1 MIKGK
6 KLFITGG
13 AGFIGTNLI
22 RRLIGD
28 NEIIVYDN
36 LSRNSLEGS
45 GLWGHPN
52 LEVIQGDI
60 LNYDLLKKS
69 IPSDID
75 LVLHMAAIAGIDTV
89 IKNRVAT
96 MEVNMIGT
104 YYLLK
109 VLRELGPLGK
119 IERFVN
125 FSTSEVFGIHAFR
138 VDEKAPTNLQPVGEA
153 RWTYSVSKLAGEH
166 LTYSYHMQYGLR
178 AVTVRPF
185 NVYGPGQV
193 GEGAI
198 HHFVVR
204 AIRNEPLIIHGDGDQ
219 IRSWCYIDDM
229 VDGILLCMEKEEAIG
244 EVLNIGNPKGTITI
258 LGLAEKVIQLAGS
271 SSQIVHVPK
280 SYVDVELRIP
290 SIEKAKTL
298 LGFEPKVDLNE
309 GIKRTIE
316 WYKRKM
322 GVTRGRR

>member
-1 MIKGK
+1 VIKGK

-13 AGFIGTNLI
+13 AGFISTSLI
-22 RRLIGD
+22 KRLIAD
-28 NEIIVYDN
+28 NEVTVYDN
-36 LSRNSLEGS
+36 LSRNALKDAR
-45 GLWGHPN
+45 LWNHAN
-52 LEVIQGDI
+52 LKVIQGDI
-60 LNYDLLKKS
+60 LDYELLKAS
-69 IPSDID
+69 IPKDISFI
-75 LVLHMAAIAGIDTV
+75 LHMAAIAGIDTV
-89 IKNRVAT
+89 IKDPVKT

-104 YYLLK
+104 YHMLK
-109 VLRELGPLGK
+109 ALRESKLLDK
-119 IERFVN
+119 VERFVD

-138 VDEKAPTNLQPVGEA
+138 VNEKASTNLQPVGET

-166 LTYSYHMQYGLR
+166 LTYSYHKQYGLR

-204 AIRNEPLIIHGDGDQ
+204 AIKNEPLIIHGDGDQ

-229 VDGILLCMEKEEAIG
+229 VDGILLCLEKEEAIG
-244 EVLNIGNPKGTITI
+244 EVFNIGNPKGTITI
-258 LGLAEKVIQLAGS
+258 LALAEKIVQLAGS

-280 SYVDVELRIP
+280 NYVDVELRIP

-298 LGFEPKVDLNE
+298 LGFEPKVNLNE

-322 GVTRGRR
+322 RVT

>member
-1 MIKGK
+1 MIEGK

-13 AGFIGTNLI
+13 AGFIGTSLI
-22 RRLIGD
+22 KRLIVD

-36 LSRNSLEGS
+36 LSRNALKDS
-45 GLWGHPN
+45 GLWSHPN
-52 LEVIQGDI
+52 LRVVQGDI
-60 LNYDLLKKS
+60 LDYELLKAS
-69 IPSDID
+69 IPKDVNFI
-75 LVLHMAAIAGIDTV
+75 LHMAAIAGIDTV
-89 IKNRVAT
+89 IKDPVKT

-104 YYLLK
+104 YHVLK
-109 VLRELGPLGK
+109 ALRELKLLDK
-119 IERFVN
+119 VERFIN
-125 FSTSEVFGIHAFR
+125 FSTSEVFGITAFR

-166 LTYSYHMQYGLR
+166 LTYSYYKQYGLR
-178 AVTVRPF
+178 AVTIRPF

-204 AIRNEPLIIHGDGDQ
+204 AIKNEPLIIHGDGDQ

-229 VDGILLCMEKEEAIG
+229 VEGILLCLEKEEAIG
-244 EVLNIGNPKGTITI
+244 EVFNIGNPKGTITI

-280 SYVDVELRIP
+280 TYVDVELRIP
-290 SIEKAKTL
+290 NIEKAKTL

-316 WYKRKM
+316 WYRNKM
-322 GVTRGRR
+322 GVKS